1 MLKCTTGKLLGGAVF
16 PIGVEFSKV
25 IKSDQYKGSTKTTED
40 VGGSTTKVSSNTF
53 FSENQLEGMDRRFVF
68 LFFKSKTRVHH
79 HTTTDGINGVCS
91 KTRNSGDRVTK
102 GEFLDEGRG
111 TFGVTG
117 HQITGGIVDTKV
129 QTTVNN
135 DTNSRNRETIVNTT
149 FEPTGRFGGFEH
161 SVQSTFE
168 FTVFTDTGVHS
179 HTGTG
184 KIKGVDH
191 KKGSGTGSTTGGDV
205 VQKTG
210 RKIFSGQPVQQK
222 VGRKGLGLRGGKK
235 RTVVS
240 PGLVLQQQHTPL
252 GKQIKN
258 KNKKDIALHF
268 VGDFFV
274 FGFEGKVQRLGR
286 EVTVDVGHVTT
297 PERHGTLFGWDT
309 FDDVHDAFVWFFNT
323 FGVSL
328 ILQKE
333 FDALDGGSNG
343 FRHGSRDTGKHKV
356 FGGVEFFDILVLFGG
371 GHREGEG
378 VVEDGGDHCSVVT
391 DRIFYG

>member
-1 MLKCTTGKLLGGAVF
+1 MV
-16 PIGVEFSKV
+16 PR
-25 IKSDQYKGSTKTTED
+25 
-40 VGGSTTKVSSNTF
+40 
-53 FSENQLEGMDRRFVF
+53 DRGLFGFVF
-68 LFFKSKTRVHH
+68 LFFNSKTRVHH

-102 GEFLDEGRG
+102 GEFLDESHG

-117 HQITGGIVDTKV
+117 NQITGGIVDTKV
-129 QTTVNN
+129 QTTVNDN
-135 DTNSRNRETIVNTT
+135 TNSRNRETIVDTT
-149 FEPTGRFGGFEH
+149 FEPAGSFGGFEH

-184 KIKGVDH
+184 KIKGVDN
-191 KKGSGTGSTTGGDV
+191 KKGSGAGSTTGGDV

-222 VGRKGLGLRGGKK
+222 VGRKGLVLRKVK

-240 PGLVLQQQHTPL
+240 PGLVLQQQTSL
-252 GKQIKN
+252 GEIKKI

-274 FGFEGKVQRLGR
+274 FGFEGKVQSLGG

-309 FDDVHDAFVWFFNT
+309 FDDVHDAFVWFLNT

-333 FDALDGGSNG
+333 FDALDGCSNG
-343 FRHGSRDTGKHKV
+343 FRNTSGDTGKHKV
-356 FGGVEFFDILVLFGG
+356 FGGVEFFDIRVFFGG
-371 GHREGEG
+371 GHWQGEG
-378 VVEDGGDHCSVVT
+378 VVEDGRDHFRS
-391 DRIFYG
+391 Y